1 MGCSCDFFKDPIVSN
16 ILDKLSKEAKGI
28 IETCVAKKLEI
39 EAEKKLKITER
50 HTDFETLFKEKK
62 EITESKI
69 KEYNKAEYE
78 IDKKLV
84 MNEVEKT
91 EKLYE
96 VGKVLADE
104 FKQETI
110 KKLTNQLNG
119 TPAAAMKASIQSKI
133 DEISSYSNV
142 KFLNSNFG
150 KPLKKA
156 LEKYGVDSVALEKY
170 VKEVAEETAK
180 RREEERKEFNIEKNE
195 FDDDYSE
202 KMLKSLTEKVIEKI
216 TSKE

>member
-104 FKQETI
+104 FKQELI
-110 KKLTNQLNG
+110 KKFTNQLTG
-119 TPAAAMKASIQSKI
+119 APAAMQAAIKKKI

-142 KFLNSNFG
+142 QFLNSNFG

>member
-1 MGCSCDFFKDPIVSN
+1 MGCSCGFFEDPIVSN
-16 ILDKLSKEAKGI
+16 ILNKLSKEAKGI
-28 IETCVAKKLEI
+28 IQTCVTKKIEI

-50 HTDFETLFKEKK
+50 HTEFESLFKEKK

-69 KEYNKAEYE
+69 KEYNKEEYS

-91 EKLYE
+91 DKLYE

-104 FKQETI
+104 FKQELI
-110 KKLTNQLNG
+110 KKFTNQLSG
-119 TPAAAMKASIQSKI
+119 TPAALQASIKSKI
-133 DEISSYSNV
+133 DQISSYSSV
-142 KFLNSNFG
+142 QFLNSNFG